1 MRKEIIYFNEP
12 GPQNTDAVIEAVR
25 KRLEGSRIR
34 YVVVASESGVTAL
47 KVAKALKDLNVKVVC
62 VSGYAGIRRVE
73 GRPWPD
79 IRDKVREELENLG
92 VKNIRGNTLDI
103 QEQCDRLSV
112 FRRCLS
118 FEYNA

>member
-92 VKNIRGNTLDI
+92 VKNIRGNILDI
-103 QEQCDRLSV
+103 QEQCD
-112 FRRCLS
+112 
-118 FEYNA
+118 